1 MNTEQLNAIVEGIAP
16 LATTYAI
23 RIVGVLVLL
32 WIAFRIGRWAGNK
45 VSHNLEVRDFD
56 TALSRFFGALARWGI
71 NLGAMLGCLG
81 IFGVETT
88 SFAAVI
94 GAAGLAIGLAFQG
107 TLANFAAGIM
117 ILVFRPFDIG
127 DYVKAAGHEGIVEQI
142 GLFTIA
148 IDTVDNRRIILPNS
162 EVAGKTLENVTHH
175 DYRRVDLDV
184 GVAYDADLN
193 EARAALEAAIAKVA
207 KRSKKRDHQVFL
219 AGLGDSSVNFQVR
232 IWCKTGD
239 YWTVWDAGLQA
250 IKESLEEAGVGI
262 PFPNLEVHFM
272 NAPAAGKAA

>member
-1 MNTEQLNAIVEGIAP
+1 MNTEQFASIIESLTP
-16 LATTYAI
+16 LVTTYAI

-32 WIAFRIGRWAGNK
+32 WIAFRVGRWAGNK
-45 VSHNLEVRDFD
+45 VTGNLEARDFD
-56 TALSRFFGALARWGI
+56 TALARFFGALARWGI
-71 NLGAMLGCLG
+71 NLGATLGCLG

-127 DYVKAAGHEGIVEQI
+127 DYIRAAGHEGVVEQI

-148 IDTVDNRRIILPNS
+148 IDTVDNRRIVLPNS

-175 DYRRVDLDV
+175 EYRRVDLDV
-184 GVAYDADLN
+184 GVAYDSDLN
-193 EARAALEAAIAKVA
+193 AARQALEKAIEKVA

-219 AGLGDSSVNFQVR
+219 VGLGDSSINFQVR
-232 IWCKTGD
+232 IWCKTAD
-239 YWTVWDAGLQA
+239 YWTVWDAGVQA
-250 IKESLEEAGVGI
+250 IKESLDEAEVAI

-272 NAPAAGKAA
+272 NEMKTAA

>member
-1 MNTEQLNAIVEGIAP
+1 MSTEQINSLIESITP

-23 RIVGVLVLL
+23 RIIGVLALL
-32 WIAFRIGRWAGNK
+32 WVAFRIGRWVGNK
-45 VSHNLEVRDFD
+45 VTSNLEARDFD
-56 TALSRFFGALARWGI
+56 RALARFFGSLARWGI
-71 NLGAMLGCLG
+71 NLGAILGCLG

-88 SFAAVI
+88 SFAAII

-127 DYVKAAGHEGIVEQI
+127 DYVKAAGYEGVVDQI

-175 DYRRVDLDV
+175 EYRRVDLDV
-184 GVAYDADLN
+184 GVAYDTDLN
-193 EARAALEAAIAKVA
+193 EAREALEAAIKKVS

-219 AGLGDSSVNFQVR
+219 VGLGDSSVNFQVR
-232 IWCKTGD
+232 IWCKTAD
-239 YWTVWDAGLQA
+239 YWTVWDHGVQA
-250 IKESLEEAGVGI
+250 IKESLEEAGVSI
-262 PFPNLEVHFM
+262 PFPNMEVHFM
-272 NAPAAGKAA
+272 NSPATTTAA